1 MTKRSLAVIGLAL
14 AALLFADARSA
25 CAQRQSA
32 LNTGPVT
39 NLHRRH
45 VVLQAKK
52 KAARGEPVR
61 RHYGVWISGGFDRT
75 VNKSRA
81 NNNRASSYR
90 RGIFRRR

>member
-1 MTKRSLAVIGLAL
+1 MTKRSLAVVGLTL
-14 AALLFADARSA
+14 AALLLADVRPAV
-25 CAQRQSA
+25 AQRQSS
-32 LNTGPVT
+32 LNTGPPT

-45 VVLQAKK
+45 VVNQAKK

-75 VNKSRA
+75 VQKS
-81 NNNRASSYR
+81 RASSYR